1 MIAEEDIVS
10 CFRAPLAAPPSA
22 CARARTE
29 ERGQSMVDYAVLTA
43 VVVAAVAVAY
53 QFLDLAQLIQTIFNT
68 VTAALDGAALVR
80 SS

>member
-1 MIAEEDIVS
+1 MIAGEDIVS
-10 CFRAPLAAPPSA
+10 CFRVPLAAPLSA

-68 VTAALDGAALVR
+68 VTAALD
-80 SS
+80 